1 MSLLERHEVTV
12 SKLFK
17 GVYTS
22 RSFSA
27 KLYTIEIE
35 VLHELKPSNIHTHN
49 YPRNNKLMLSGL
61 KIQNKIKQKP
71 DYYSIVQIVHLQ
83 MNFLGD
89 TGSTVRHIGN
99 NSSSTISS
107 PAVRIQCKCY

>member
-35 VLHELKPSNIHTHN
+35 VLHELKPSNIHTH
-49 YPRNNKLMLSGL
+49 
-61 KIQNKIKQKP
+61 
-71 DYYSIVQIVHLQ
+71 
-83 MNFLGD
+83 
-89 TGSTVRHIGN
+89 
-99 NSSSTISS
+99 TII
-107 PAVRIQCKCY
+107 PGIINLCCLD